1 MADCGRGY
9 LEVRLEIHSWIGTA
23 KTSLYR
29 ATAKKTGSE
38 ISTSL
43 CSVVYS
49 VAATVVRTAR
59 GREKAD
65 RAAGK
70 N

>member
-9 LEVRLEIHSWIGTA
+9 LEVRD
-23 KTSLYR
+23 SLMEWYQKRRYR

-65 RAAGK
+65 RAAGE